1 MQEVLGLG
9 KTIKSVIFIS
19 FVGICVNPF
28 KEAIP
33 LSPSPSPISLPH
45 MCMIPYLELNCL
57 GFIFWVVFFVHQM
70 DTACSQF
77 AGFLLLICANSLDF
91 LDGNL
96 LYVQASLQTARD
108 H

>member
-57 GFIFWVVFFVHQM
+57 GFIFWVVCLFCSSDGYCMQSVRRFFV
-70 DTACSQF
+70 T
-77 AGFLLLICANSLDF
+77 
-91 LDGNL
+91 NL
-96 LYVQASLQTARD
+96 CKQSRFSGW
-108 H
+108 